1 MKGWVRLGLVVT
13 GFWIGGTCIFAI
25 VEFLLRD
32 PATCRSASASL
43 EATGFFFR
51 CHKLADLVPGAI
63 DRFLLEFRPDY
74 FLIVAFAPVV
84 FGWAIAVKLIKAVRS
99 VVQAF
104 KK

>member
-1 MKGWVRLGLVVT
+1 MKDWVRLGLVVS
-13 GFWIGGTCIFAI
+13 GFWIGGTCIFVI

-32 PATCRSASASL
+32 PATCRSAGASL
-43 EATGFFFR
+43 EATGVFFH
-51 CHKLADLVPGAI
+51 CHSFADLVPGAI

-74 FLIVAFAPVV
+74 FLAVALVPVV
-84 FGWAIAVKLIKAVRS
+84 FGWAIAQKLIKTVRW